1 MCDKNKILSDL
12 VSDGFTADIQ
22 LWFLLLKVQRKK
34 RKRLFTSK
42 MKKESE
48 LALPEMPVC
57 PTVQGSKS
65 NEVNRGKTFN

>member
-12 VSDGFTADIQ
+12 DSDGFTADVQ
-22 LWFLLLKVQRKK
+22 LCFFFIKGPKKK

-57 PTVQGSKS
+57 PTVQGGKS

>member
-12 VSDGFTADIQ
+12 DSDGFTADIQ
-22 LWFLLLKVQRKK
+22 LCFSLLKVQ

-57 PTVQGSKS
+57 PTVQGGKS

>member
-12 VSDGFTADIQ
+12 DYDGFTADIQ
-22 LWFLLLKVQRKK
+22 LWFFLLKVQRKK

-57 PTVQGSKS
+57 PTVQGGKS

>member
-1 MCDKNKILSDL
+1 M
-12 VSDGFTADIQ
+12 V
-22 LWFLLLKVQRKK
+22 LLPIYNFAIRIKV

-42 MKKESE
+42 MKKEIE

-57 PTVQGSKS
+57 PTVQGGKS

>member
-1 MCDKNKILSDL
+1 MCDNNKILSDL
-12 VSDGFTADIQ
+12 DSDGFTADIQ
-22 LWFLLLKVQRKK
+22 LCFFLLKVQRKK

-57 PTVQGSKS
+57 PTVQGGKS